1 MQALLTALWIAGG
14 IAALLA
20 ALTLT
25 AAYILTGRVVRPRV
39 RGFDE
44 AFDAFGER
52 GKALRRLYE
61 SLPHEAFSVCAVDGT
76 ALSCELIRAEAESF
90 PPRVVILA
98 HGFGFNRAGEVK
110 YIPFFRERGFHV
122 VLFDQRHAGASGG
135 RYTTMGAKERYDL
148 LRVTD
153 AVFERFGE
161 DVIVGTHG
169 ESMGGA
175 TVLLNAALD
184 GRLAF
189 VAADCAYASCRE
201 QLTYTL
207 SKRARRLAWLLIPLC
222 SRMAKRR
229 AGFSF
234 DDASPIEALARIKC
248 PLPILFAHGT
258 ADTVVPCAATE
269 RLFERYQGPKAV
281 LYGKGSGHTRTALD
295 YPGAYDEAVGAFLE
309 RYAP

>member
-1 MQALLTALWIAGG
+1 MRALLTALLIAGG
-14 IAALLA
+14 CAALPAALLA
-20 ALTLT
+20 AV
-25 AAYILTGRVVRPRV
+25 YILTSHVVRPRV
-39 RGFDE
+39 RSFDS
-44 AFDAFGER
+44 AFAAFGAA
-52 GKALRRLYE
+52 GPALRRLYD
-61 SLPHEAFSVCAVDGT
+61 SLPHEPFTVVADDGT
-76 ALSCELIRAEAESF
+76 PLSCELIRAETESA
-90 PPRVVILA
+90 PPRIAILA
-98 HGFGFNRAGEVK
+98 HGFGFNRAGELK
-110 YIPFFRERGFHV
+110 YIPFFRKRGFHI

-135 RYTTMGAKERYDL
+135 RYTTMGAMERYDL
-148 LRVTD
+148 MRVTD

-161 DVIVGTHG
+161 AAIVGTHG

-189 VAADCAYASCRE
+189 VVADCAYDSCRG

-234 DDASPIEALARIKC
+234 DDASPAEALARIGR

-258 ADTVVPCAATE
+258 ADTVVPCASTE
-269 RLFERYQGPKAV
+269 RLYAQYQGPKAV
-281 LYGKGSGHTRTALD
+281 LYGKDSGHTHTALD
-295 YPGAYDEAVGAFLE
+295 YPAEYDAAVGGFLE
-309 RYAP
+309 RYVP